1 MNSNKIFKEDQHHK
15 KPQSWREGG
24 WRLLGDV
31 NIIDVTSTNEGT
43 HPNRSTF
50 QF

>member
-1 MNSNKIFKEDQHHK
+1 MKSNKNFKENQHHK

-24 WRLLGDV
+24 WLAWC
-31 NIIDVTSTNEGT
+31 NIIDLTSTNEGT
-43 HPNRSTF
+43 HPNWSTF